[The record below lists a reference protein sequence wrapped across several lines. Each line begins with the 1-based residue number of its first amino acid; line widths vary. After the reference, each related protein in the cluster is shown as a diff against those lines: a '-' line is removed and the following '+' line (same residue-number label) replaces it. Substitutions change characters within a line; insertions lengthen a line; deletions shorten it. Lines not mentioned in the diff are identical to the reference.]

1 MMAAQPAV
9 FLDRDGVINQESEY
23 VHRIDDFHFIDG
35 VFDACRQLN
44 KAGFR
49 LIVITNQAGIARGYY
64 TEDEFH
70 RLTKWMLDEFTLHG
84 IKIDDVYYCPHHP
97 VHGVGQYLRQCDC
110 RKPGPEMILRAA
122 REHSLDLPQSILVG
136 DKASD
141 IEAGRA
147 AGVGCCV
154 LVLSGHTPAANEMK
168 KADAILKDLP
178 AVANALANQQ
188 LCLDDA
194 DKKTGNQGQH

>member
-23 VHRIDDFHFIDG
+23 VHRIEDFHFIDG
-35 VFDACRQLN
+35 VFDACRQFS

-70 RLTKWMLDEFTLHG
+70 RLTEWMLNEFMQRG
-84 IKIDDVYYCPHHP
+84 IKIHDVYYCPHHP

-122 REHSLDLPQSILVG
+122 REHSLDLSHSILVG

-154 LVLSGHTPAANEMK
+154 LVLTGHTPADSELD
-168 KADAILKDLP
+168 KADAVLEDLQ
-178 AVANALANQQ
+178 AVVNALVNNQI
-188 LCLDDA
+188 CVDET
-194 DKKTGNQGQH
+194 DK